1 MARAVGARAQVALAF
16 ESTYGTAPVSG
27 YSLMPFASATL
38 AMSQPLID
46 NELLGYGRDPL
57 APQRDAV
64 TADGNA
70 VVPIDSDGIG
80 YWLKLLFGQPV
91 TTGTTPKTHT
101 FNSGSWT
108 LPSASIEI
116 GNPEVPEFRMYSGVM
131 ADTLDFTMQRSGLLQ
146 ATIGLIAQGEVANT
160 ATQAGTPA
168 AIALQRFGHFNGSI
182 KRNTVLLG
190 NIVSGEVNYSNNLDR
205 VETIR
210 SDGKIDGLMTGMASL
225 KGKMVTRF
233 ADTVLKTQA
242 LNGQACDLEFN
253 WTIGA
258 NASLKLTAHAVYL
271 PVPRVEISGPQG
283 IQAEFDWQGALA
295 ASPARMCTAV
305 LVNTVASY

>member
-1 MARAVGARAQVALAF
+1 MARAIGARAQVAIAF

-27 YSLMPFASATL
+27 YTLMPFASTSL
-38 AMSQPLID
+38 GMGQPLID

-64 TADGNA
+64 TADGNV

-101 FNSGSWT
+101 FNSGSWV

-116 GNPEVPEFRMYSGVM
+116 GNLEVPEFRMYSGVM

-146 ATIGLIAQGEVANT
+146 ATIGLIAQGEVANV

-182 KRNTVLLG
+182 KRNTVLLA
-190 NIVSGEVNYSNNLDR
+190 NIVSGQVNYSNNLDR

-210 SDGKIDGLMTGMASL
+210 SDGKIDGLMAGMASL

-271 PVPRVEISGPQG
+271 PVPRVEIPGPQG

-295 ASPARMCTAV
+295 VSPARMCTAV

>member
-1 MARAVGARAQVALAF
+1 MARAVGARAQVALAY
-16 ESTYGTAPVSG
+16 ESTYGIAPVSG
-27 YSLMPFASATL
+27 YFQMPFASATL
-38 AMSQPLID
+38 GMSQPLID
-46 NELLGYGRDPL
+46 SELLGYGRDPL

-80 YWLKLLFGQPV
+80 HWLKLLFGQPV

-101 FNSGSWT
+101 YNSGSWT

-116 GNPEVPEFRMYSGVM
+116 GNPEVPDFRMYSGVM

-146 ATIGLIAQGEVANT
+146 ATIGLIAQGELANV

-190 NIVSGEVNYSNNLDR
+190 NIVSGQVTYSNNLDR
-205 VETIR
+205 VETVR
-210 SDGKIDGLMTGMASL
+210 SDGKIEGLQVGMASM
-225 KGKMVTRF
+225 KGKIVSRF

-271 PVPRVEISGPQG
+271 PVPKVEISGPQG
-283 IQAEFDWQGALA
+283 IQAEFDWMGALA
-295 ASPARMCTAV
+295 VSPARMCTAV